1 MIVAEGK
8 PVEKILEMLA
18 PYKKVLIAGCR
29 GCVTV
34 CLTGGEKEVGILAS
48 QIRMARSKDGNPIE
62 ILEQT
67 EERQCDAEY
76 NAKFLENVGKVDAIV
91 SLACGIGIQ
100 YLGEKY
106 PLTPIYPGVNT
117 LMLGANIDVGRWEE
131 RCFACGDC
139 VLDKTGGICPIA
151 RCSKSLLNGPCGG
164 SQFGKCEVSAP
175 VKEDIP
181 CGWQLIYD
189 RLSALGQ
196 LDKMSE
202 IIPAKNWLRA
212 KGPRTYVRE
221 DLTLDRS

>member
-1 MIVAEGK
+1 MIVAEQK
-8 PVEKILEMLA
+8 PIEKILEMVA
-18 PYKKVLIAGCR
+18 PFKKVLFAGCR

-48 QIRMARSKDGNPIE
+48 QVRMARGKDGNPLE

-76 NAKFLENVGKVDAIV
+76 NARFQENVEKVDAIV
-91 SLACGIGIQ
+91 SFACGIGIQ
-100 YLGEKY
+100 YLGEKF
-106 PLTPIYPGVNT
+106 PNTPIFPGVNT
-117 LMLGANIDVGRWEE
+117 LMLGANIDVGKWEE

-164 SQFGKCEVSAP
+164 SQDGKCEVSKD
-175 VKEDIP
+175 VP
-181 CGWQLIYD
+181 CGWALIYD
-189 RLSALGQ
+189 RLSAIGQ
-196 LDKMSE
+196 LDKMRQ

-221 DLTLDRS
+221 DLTLDRG